1 MSGIASRRRR
11 VVLGAIGIVLLLWAL
26 LAGRPP
32 RSTLMWHEIYNL
44 GHIPLFGMFALVVL
58 EMSRAGLSRL
68 PRESWLHYGV
78 AFAATV
84 IASIA
89 TELAQ
94 LNMVGRQAE
103 FQDAFHNIIGG
114 LCFLGLRACLDTG
127 LWQPDRRRLRRWV
140 AVGAAMALLVSF
152 WPLASL
158 GWHYGMR
165 TAAFPVLVD
174 LDSRWQ
180 GPFLGSPRAHL
191 DTVPAPPGWQQRKQ
205 QKVVAVRFYAAPWP
219 GFSVH
224 EPYPDWSAY
233 KRLRFDVYSELAEPV
248 KLILRIDDAAHNNQY
263 RDRFNRTFTIEPGLN
278 EIAVSLRNVID
289 APAGRPLDIRDIAKV
304 ILFTR
309 RPQES
314 FTLYFSEIWLEQ

>member
-1 MSGIASRRRR
+1 MSSVAFRRRR

-32 RSTLMWHEIYNL
+32 RSTLLWHEIYNL

-58 EMSRAGLSRL
+58 EMSRAGLRRL
-68 PRESWLHYGV
+68 PPDSWIHYGI
-78 AFAATV
+78 ALAATV
-84 IASIA
+84 IVSIA

-94 LNMVGRQAE
+94 LDMAGRQAE
-103 FQDAFHNIIGG
+103 VQDAFHNIIGG
-114 LCFLGLRACLDTG
+114 LCFLGLRASLDTR
-127 LWQPDRRRLRRWV
+127 LWQPDRSRLRRWV
-140 AVGAAMALLVSF
+140 AVGAAMALLISF
-152 WPLASL
+152 WPLMSL

-165 TAAFPVLVD
+165 AAAFPVLVD

-191 DTVPAPPGWQQRKQ
+191 DKVQAPAGWQQRKN

-219 GFSVH
+219 GVSVH
-224 EPYPDWSAY
+224 EPYPDWSAFS
-233 KRLRFDVYSELAEPV
+233 RLRLDVYSELAEPV
-248 KLILRIDDAAHNNQY
+248 ELILRIDDARHNNQY

-278 EIAVSLRNVID
+278 EIGVSLRDVAD
-289 APAGRPLDIRDIAKV
+289 APAGRPLDIRDIAQM

-309 RPQES
+309 RPEAP